1 MPNEILNLLA
11 DLDEETLACDPETV
25 EGRARLREIDD
36 EMWRLESQLA
46 ELNHMEWLET
56 TWG

>member
-1 MPNEILNLLA
+1 MHNEILNLLA

-46 ELNHMEWLET
+46 ELNHMEWRET

>member
-1 MPNEILNLLA
+1 MHNEILNLLA

-36 EMWRLESQLA
+36 EMWNLESQLA

>member
-1 MPNEILNLLA
+1 MHNEILNLLA

>member
-1 MPNEILNLLA
+1 MHNEILNLLA

-46 ELNHMEWLET
+46 ELNHMEWQET